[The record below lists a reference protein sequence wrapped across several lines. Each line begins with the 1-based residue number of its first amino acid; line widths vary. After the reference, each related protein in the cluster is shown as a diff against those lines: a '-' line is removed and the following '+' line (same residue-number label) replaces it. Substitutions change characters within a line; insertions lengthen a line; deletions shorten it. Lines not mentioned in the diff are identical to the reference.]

1 MRTLLAAMLLS
12 VSAHAALAQNTP
24 SAAPRV
30 KCIRNLA
37 PKDDTEKNCSAM
49 VTARLEDSISVDVTG
64 YAEWA
69 RDGDNKSKL
78 LHLFIEGIELENL
91 TLRYVGRNQD
101 NTDAF
106 WTRLKFGTDDTTDAK
121 VQENRELW
129 SQVLRTARRSDTLAL
144 SIGPHGGGQWPTDAR
159 IHINS
164 HPTGLSIFAGV
175 VIAAL
180 VAGLIAAGIRTSLLR
195 DANGAARPPYSLAK
209 HQMAVWFVVIVSS
222 FLFVMMTTGAAAATS
237 STALML
243 IGISGGTGLVAVVM
257 DKNKRSTAV
266 DERQKLVAERDA
278 IAQALDT
285 PDTGLRAQLAKAA
298 PASAEAVQLAAAI
311 QSKVER
317 LNVVTTQLV
326 QQPNPPAQSE
336 SWWRDLLSDENGISF
351 HRLQIAVWTVVLV
364 GAFVT
369 AVWRTFA
376 MPEFDNVTLG
386 LLGIS
391 SGTYLGFKFPEKQS

>member
-1 MRTLLAAMLLS
+1 
-12 VSAHAALAQNTP
+12 
-24 SAAPRV
+24 
-30 KCIRNLA
+30 
-37 PKDDTEKNCSAM
+37 
-49 VTARLEDSISVDVTG
+49 
-64 YAEWA
+64 
-69 RDGDNKSKL
+69 
-78 LHLFIEGIELENL
+78 
-91 TLRYVGRNQD
+91 
-101 NTDAF
+101 
-106 WTRLKFGTDDTTDAK
+106 
-121 VQENRELW
+121 
-129 SQVLRTARRSDTLAL
+129 
-144 SIGPHGGGQWPTDAR
+144 
-159 IHINS
+159 
-164 HPTGLSIFAGV
+164 
-175 VIAAL
+175 
-180 VAGLIAAGIRTSLLR
+180 
-195 DANGAARPPYSLAK
+195 
-209 HQMAVWFVVIVSS
+209 MAVWFVVIVSS

-317 LNVVTTQLV
+317 LNVVTTQLA
-326 QQPNPPAQSE
+326 QPPNPPSQSE

-391 SGTYLGFKFPEKQS
+391 SGDVPRVQVPGKAVLTYLTDTPSNVAVVSVDVE

>member
-24 SAAPRV
+24 AAAPRV

-37 PKDDTEKNCSAM
+37 PKDDTEKNCSAI

-69 RDGDNKSKL
+69 RDGDNKSKP

-164 HPTGLSIFAGV
+164 HPRVSA
-175 VIAAL
+175 
-180 VAGLIAAGIRTSLLR
+180 SSP
-195 DANGAARPPYSLAK
+195 AR
-209 HQMAVWFVVIVSS
+209 SS
-222 FLFVMMTTGAAAATS
+222 RRWSPGS
-237 STALML
+237 S
-243 IGISGGTGLVAVVM
+243 
-257 DKNKRSTAV
+257 
-266 DERQKLVAERDA
+266 
-278 IAQALDT
+278 
-285 PDTGLRAQLAKAA
+285 P
-298 PASAEAVQLAAAI
+298 PASG
-311 QSKVER
+311 
-317 LNVVTTQLV
+317 
-326 QQPNPPAQSE
+326 PPSYGMRTAPRGRPTASRNIRWPSG
-336 SWWRDLLSDENGISF
+336 SW
-351 HRLQIAVWTVVLV
+351 
-364 GAFVT
+364 
-369 AVWRTFA
+369 
-376 MPEFDNVTLG
+376 
-386 LLGIS
+386 
-391 SGTYLGFKFPEKQS
+391 

>member
-1 MRTLLAAMLLS
+1 MRTLLAAIVVSL
-12 VSAHAALAQNTP
+12 SAHAALAQT
-24 SAAPRV
+24 AAASPRV
-30 KCIRNLA
+30 KCVRNLA
-37 PKDDTEKNCSAM
+37 PKDDSEKNCSAS
-49 VTARLEDSISVDVTG
+49 VTARMEDSIALDVEG
-64 YAEWA
+64 YAEWVKE
-69 RDGDNKSKL
+69 GDNKSKP

-91 TLRYVGRNQD
+91 TLRYVGRNADQ
-101 NTDAF
+101 TDAF
-106 WTRLKFGTDDTTDAK
+106 WTRLKFGTDETADAK

-129 SQVLRTARRSDTLAL
+129 SQVLRTARRSDSLAL
-144 SIGPHGGGQWPTDAR
+144 SIGPRGGGQWPTDAR
-159 IHINS
+159 VHINS

-180 VAGLIAAGIRTSLLR
+180 VAGLIAAGIKTSLLR
-195 DANGAARPPYSLAK
+195 DANGAAHPPYSLAK
-209 HQMAVWFVVIVSS
+209 HQMAVWFVVVVSS

-237 STALML
+237 STALIL
-243 IGISGGTGLVAVVM
+243 IGISGGTGLVAVAM
-257 DKNKRSTAV
+257 DKKKRSSAA
-266 DERQKLVAERDA
+266 DDRQKLVAERDA

-285 PDTGLRAQLAKAA
+285 PGTGLRGQLAKAA
-298 PASAEAVQLAAAI
+298 PGSSDAVQLAAAI

-317 LNVVTTQLV
+317 LNVVTTQLA
-326 QQPNPPAQSE
+326 QQPDPPGESE

-391 SGTYLGFKFPEKQS
+391 SGTYLGFKVPEKQS